1 MKLGQ
6 GNYQVTNIE
15 MNAGGMLDITL
26 TCQAQSI
33 HLELNAK
40 EAQQL
45 VNDVYSCVDEHREAL
60 G

>member
-15 MNAGGMLDITL
+15 INKWGQLDITL

-33 HLELNAK
+33 HLELTAP
-40 EAQQL
+40 EAQQF
-45 VNDVYSCVDEHREAL
+45 VNEVYNCVDEYRNDV
-60 G
+60 